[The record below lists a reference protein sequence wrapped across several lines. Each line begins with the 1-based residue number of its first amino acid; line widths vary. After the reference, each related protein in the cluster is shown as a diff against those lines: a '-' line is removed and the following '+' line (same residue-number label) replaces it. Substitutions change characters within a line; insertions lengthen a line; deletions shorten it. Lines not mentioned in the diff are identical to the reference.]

1 MCVDTQSNRRP
12 ELEEAEFR
20 RHRQGAKC
28 TSQTVEREG
37 DGTAVC
43 WWPRRNKQSHHRWI
57 LWTQITVINGWNR
70 NNGILF
76 FLLYLIR

>member
-1 MCVDTQSNRRP
+1 MWLHVMCVDTQSNRRP

-43 WWPRRNKQSHHRWI
+43 W
-57 LWTQITVINGWNR
+57 
-70 NNGILF
+70 
-76 FLLYLIR
+76 